1 LHLLIEAMPP
11 LDRYNI
17 AKRKRR
23 LAMRKFTVLA
33 AFLAGCASTPPAPTA
48 AQKSELAPTGT
59 LRVAVFTG
67 NPVLGTVDKS
77 SGEVGGTTATL
88 GRALADAA
96 GVPVKITGYAAI
108 AKMVEDAK
116 TGAWDVAVV
125 AFDPSRRN
133 VLEFAPPHIVV
144 DLTFMVA
151 PVSGIHSVPEA
162 DRPGVRI
169 AAAKGAATTL
179 FLQRSL
185 KSAHVVQAD
194 NETAA
199 FALIKEG
206 KVEAY
211 AQNRYLLLG
220 LARDL
225 PGARVLDD
233 RFSAAE
239 MCMVVPHG
247 RVAALAYVSEFVE
260 RSKRSGTVQR
270 AIDDSKLSGVSV
282 APAAAP
288 AAMENAITPGRG
300 Y

>member
-1 LHLLIEAMPP
+1 
-11 LDRYNI
+11 
-17 AKRKRR
+17 
-23 LAMRKFTVLA
+23 MRKFTALAVL
-33 AFLAGCASTPPAPTA
+33 LAGCASAPSVPTA

-67 NPVLGTVDKS
+67 NPVLGSVDRS
-77 SGEVGGTTATL
+77 SGEVGGTTAAL
-88 GRALADAA
+88 GRSLADAA
-96 GVPVKITGYAAI
+96 GVPVQITGYGAI
-108 AKMVEDAK
+108 AKMVDDAK

-125 AFDPSRRN
+125 AYDPARRG

-144 DLTFMVA
+144 DLTYMVA
-151 PVSGIHSVPEA
+151 PGSTIRSVPDA

-185 KSAHVVQAD
+185 KSARVVQAD

-199 FALIKEG
+199 FALIREG
-206 KVEAY
+206 KAEAY

-239 MCMVVPHG
+239 MCLVLPKG
-247 RVAALAYVSEFVE
+247 RVNALAFVSDFVE

-270 AIDDSKLSGVSV
+270 AIDESKLRGVTVAPSV
-282 APAAAP
+282 ATEAPPAS
-288 AAMENAITPGRG
+288 NGSLITPGRG